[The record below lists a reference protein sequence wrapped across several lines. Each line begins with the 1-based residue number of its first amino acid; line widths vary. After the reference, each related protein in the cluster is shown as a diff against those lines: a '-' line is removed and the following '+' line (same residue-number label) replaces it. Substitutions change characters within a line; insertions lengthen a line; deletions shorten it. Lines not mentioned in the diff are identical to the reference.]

1 MIETENLTKRF
12 GDTLAVDGLTLH
24 VGEGEVCG
32 LLGPNGAGKTT
43 TIRMLCGVIRKS
55 SGSAHVGGYDVGKEA
70 DAVPMR
76 RLIGLVS
83 DNLGLY
89 DDLSAY
95 QNLAFYGR
103 LYGCSES
110 GWQQNSQRFLTML
123 DLWEHREAA
132 VATFSKGMKQKLA
145 IARALIHNPKILFL
159 DEPTANLDPES
170 ARTVRD
176 FILALKQD
184 KRTIVLNTHNLAE
197 AQSIC
202 DRIAI
207 LNTRL
212 VASGPPAELERVAGG
227 RRIAIRVEDIDVA
240 REPILAAV
248 QGQIP
253 TAAVRVEGDQLTVEV
268 AEPERHIADIVGAI
282 VHAGGRIQFAGVV
295 GSNLEQAYLSLIGK
309 GR

>member
-1 MIETENLTKRF
+1 MIEMQDLTKRF
-12 GDTLAVDGLTLH
+12 GDTPAVDGLTLH
-24 VGEGEVCG
+24 VGEGEICG

-43 TIRMLCGVIRKS
+43 TVRMLCGLINKS
-55 SGSAHVGGYDVGKEA
+55 SGSARGGGFEVGNVA

-89 DDLSAY
+89 EDLTAA

-103 LYGCSES
+103 LYGCP
-110 GWQQNSQRFLTML
+110 QDRMQANSQRFLSML
-123 DLWEHREAA
+123 DLWGHRDAP

-145 IARALIHNPKILFL
+145 ITRALIHDPQILFL

-176 FILALKQD
+176 FIVSLKQD

-212 VASGPPAELERVAGG
+212 VATGTPAELERAAGG
-227 RRIAIRVEDIDVA
+227 AHIAIRVQDIEVV
-240 REPILAAV
+240 RERIMAAV
-248 QGQIP
+248 REVLPAGG
-253 TAAVRVEGDQLTVEV
+253 VRVEGGQLTVEV
-268 AEPERHIADIVGAI
+268 ADPERHIGDVVSAV
-282 VHAGGRIQFAGVV
+282 VHAGGRIQFAGVE
-295 GSNLEQAYLSLIGK
+295 GSDLEQAYLALVAR

>member
-1 MIETENLTKRF
+1 LIEMQNLTKCF
-12 GDTLAVDGLTLH
+12 GDITAVDGLTLH
-24 VGEGEVCG
+24 VGEGEICG

-43 TIRMLCGVIRKS
+43 TVRMLCGLISKS
-55 SGSAHVGGYDVGKEA
+55 SGSAHVGGYEVSNVA

-76 RLIGLVS
+76 KLIGLVS
-83 DNLGLY
+83 ENLGLY
-89 DDLSAY
+89 DDLTAS

-103 LYGCSES
+103 LYGCSEARRKA
-110 GWQQNSQRFLTML
+110 NSQRFLGML
-123 DLWEHREAA
+123 DLWGHRDAP

-145 IARALIHNPKILFL
+145 IARALIHDPQILFL

-176 FILALKQD
+176 FLVALKQG

-212 VASGPPAELERVAGG
+212 VASGTPDELERATGG
-227 RRIAIRVEDIDVA
+227 RHIAIRVEDIEVA

-248 QGQIP
+248 QGVLP
-253 TAAVRVEGDQLTVEV
+253 TGRVRVEGDQLTVEV
-268 AEPERHIADIVGAI
+268 AEPERHIADTVSAI
-282 VHAGGRIQFAGVV
+282 VHAGGRIQFAGVG
-295 GSNLEQAYLSLIGK
+295 GSNLEQAYLALV
-309 GR
+309 GRGR